1 MEQNNLSKPYML
13 DLNNLQPGFS
23 IDCVIFSFYKKKIRV
38 LLNKF
43 AFSNYWH
50 LPGGFLFKDE
60 SVEDASKRIL
70 KGRIG
75 ITDLYLK
82 QFHLFSDPHRI
93 SKEQNLEY
101 VEALSSVE
109 EIKQWFL
116 QRFITLGYY
125 AFVKYDMVELPTSER
140 DVTQWFAAD
149 DLPVLY
155 SDHGNII
162 KTSLECIS
170 ATLPIVPVGHKLLPE
185 KFTMS
190 ELRQVYEYFLGRTID
205 RRNFQRKALASGII
219 IQLDETKNDS
229 PYNPPMLYSFKKG
242 KMDLGEFWIF

>member
-1 MEQNNLSKPYML
+1 MEQSNLSKLHTL
-13 DLNNLQPGFS
+13 DINSLQPGFS

-43 AFSNYWH
+43 AFSDYWH
-50 LPGGFLFKDE
+50 LPGGFLLKDE

-82 QFHLFSDPHRI
+82 QFHLFSDPNRI
-93 SKEQNLEY
+93 NKELNIKYAEL
-101 VEALSSVE
+101 LGTNE
-109 EIKQWFL
+109 ESKQWLL
-116 QRFITLGYY
+116 QRFVSLGYY
-125 AFVKYDMVELPTSER
+125 AFVKYDQVELPISER
-140 DVTQWFAAD
+140 DVTQWFAAE
-149 DLPVLY
+149 DLPALY

-162 KTSLECIS
+162 KKSLECIS
-170 ATLPIVPVGHKLLPE
+170 TTLPIVPVGHKLLPE

-229 PYNPPMLYSFKKG
+229 PYNPPILYSFKDG
-242 KMDLGEFWIF
+242 KMDLGDFWIF